1 MEKTENM
8 MKGIDVTTLF
18 LVVLGALNWGL
29 LGIFS
34 FDLIATVFGS
44 MSVLTRIVY
53 TLIGVAGVYQLSQ
66 FKILREK
73 WFHAEAH

>member
-1 MEKTENM
+1 